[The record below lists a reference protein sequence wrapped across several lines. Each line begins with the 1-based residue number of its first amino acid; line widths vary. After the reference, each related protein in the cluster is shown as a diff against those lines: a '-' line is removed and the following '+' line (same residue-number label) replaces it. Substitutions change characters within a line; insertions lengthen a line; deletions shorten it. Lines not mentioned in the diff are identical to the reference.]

1 MTVFKAFFQIIRE
14 YKGTV
19 ILYTAL
25 LIGFSIFNMSTNET
39 SMTFT
44 PNKPDIYIVNGDQG
58 EKLSAHLVSY
68 LKKNCHLVSL
78 KNDEEKINDAIFYRD
93 VNYVVYI
100 PQHYSQ
106 DVLSGK
112 DPEISIKSTGDYQ
125 ASLAQMLLER
135 YIKVQRTFV
144 ANDQDEATMMKHIDQ
159 TLKTDVDV
167 KVKSTVDTS
176 TTSKATFYFNFAS
189 YSIMACVMYIVCLIL
204 SSFNKEEIKKR
215 TIVSS
220 LNYKTYNRQLLLA
233 SLLYAC
239 FLWLVYIIAAFMIVG
254 DSLLSIRGLIY
265 IMNALLFTFCSL
277 TLALMISSLVSDK
290 NAVSGIVNVV
300 ALGSA
305 FLAGVF
311 VPSTWLPEIVLKIA
325 HVLPSYWYVSSND
338 LLQNMEYFHFDTLQP
353 ILINMAVLIGFSL
366 LFIIINNLILKR
378 KQVID

>member
-78 KNDEEKINDAIFYRD
+78 KNDEEKINDAVFYRD

-100 PQHYSQ
+100 PEHYSQ

-204 SSFNKEEIKKR
+204 SSFNQEDIKKR
-215 TIVSS
+215 TMISS
-220 LNYKTYNRQLLLA
+220 LNYKKYNRQLLLSSFVY
-233 SLLYAC
+233 SL
-239 FLWLVYIIAAFMIVG
+239 FLWLIYVIAAFVIVG
-254 DSLLSIRGLIY
+254 NTLLSMRGFIY
-265 IMNALLFTFCSL
+265 ITNALIFTFCSL
-277 TLALMISSLVSDK
+277 TLALMISSLITDK

-325 HVLPSYWYVSSND
+325 HILPSYWYVQSND
-338 LLQNMEYFHFDTLQP
+338 LLKNIEYFHFDTLQP
-353 ILINMAVLIGFSL
+353 IFINMAVLIGFSL

>member
-68 LKKNCHLVSL
+68 LKRNCHLVSL

-100 PQHYSQ
+100 PRHYSQ

-204 SSFNKEEIKKR
+204 SSINKAEIKKR

-353 ILINMAVLIGFSL
+353 ILINMAVMIVFSL
-366 LFIIINNLILKR
+366 LFIILNNIINKR
-378 KQVID
+378 KQITG

>member
-58 EKLSAHLVSY
+58 KKLSAHLVSY

-325 HVLPSYWYVSSND
+325 HVLPSYWYVQSND
-338 LLQNMEYFHFDTLQP
+338 LLKNIEYFHFDTLQP
-353 ILINMAVLIGFSL
+353 IFINMAVLIGFSL
-366 LFIIINNLILKR
+366 LFIIINNLILKG

>member
-338 LLQNMEYFHFDTLQP
+338 LLQNMEYFHFNTLQP
-353 ILINMAVLIGFSL
+353 ILINMVVMIGFSL
-366 LFIIINNLILKR
+366 LFIILNNIINKR
-378 KQVID
+378 KQITG

>member
-68 LKKNCHLVSL
+68 LKRNCHLVSL

-100 PQHYSQ
+100 PRHYSQ

-353 ILINMAVLIGFSL
+353 ILINMAVMIVFSL
-366 LFIIINNLILKR
+366 LFIILNNIINKR
-378 KQVID
+378 KQITG

>member
-325 HVLPSYWYVSSND
+325 HVLPSYWYVQSND
-338 LLQNMEYFHFDTLQP
+338 LLKNIEYFHFDTLQP
-353 ILINMAVLIGFSL
+353 IFINMAVLIGFSL
-366 LFIIINNLILKR
+366 LFIIINNIILKR

>member
-44 PNKPDIYIVNGDQG
+44 PSKPDIYIVNQDQG
-58 EKLSAHLVSY
+58 EKISSHLVSY

-78 KNDEEKINDAIFYRD
+78 KNDEEKINDAVFYRD

-100 PQHYSQ
+100 PEHYSQ
-106 DVLSGK
+106 DLLSGK
-112 DPEISIKSTGDYQ
+112 HPEIPIKSTGDYQ

-135 YIKVQRTFV
+135 YLKIQRTFV
-144 ANDQDEATMMKHIDQ
+144 ENGCQEEALLKHLDHI
-159 TLKTDVDV
+159 LKTDVTV
-167 KVKSTVDTS
+167 KVNSKINTS
-176 TTSKATFYFNFAS
+176 STSKATFYFNFAS

-204 SSFNKEEIKKR
+204 SSFNQEDIKKR
-215 TIVSS
+215 TMISS
-220 LNYKTYNRQLLLA
+220 LNYKKYNRQLLLSSFVY
-233 SLLYAC
+233 SL
-239 FLWLVYIIAAFMIVG
+239 FLWLIYVIAAFVIVG
-254 DSLLSIRGLIY
+254 NTLLSMRGFIY
-265 IMNALLFTFCSL
+265 ITNALIFTFCSL
-277 TLALMISSLVSDK
+277 TLALMISSLITDK

-311 VPSTWLPEIVLKIA
+311 VPSTWLPDIVLKIA
-325 HVLPSYWYVSSND
+325 HILPSYWYVQSND
-338 LLQNMEYFHFDTLQP
+338 LLKNIEYFHFDTLQP
-353 ILINMAVLIGFSL
+353 IFINMAVLIGFSL

>member
-78 KNDEEKINDAIFYRD
+78 KNDEEKINDAVFYRD

-100 PQHYSQ
+100 PEHYSQ

-325 HVLPSYWYVSSND
+325 HVLPSYWYVQSND
-338 LLQNMEYFHFDTLQP
+338 LLKNIEYFHFDTLQP
-353 ILINMAVLIGFSL
+353 IFINMAVLIGFSL